1 MILLRLF
8 INIAALVILTG
19 CVTASPSNI
28 HLQREEPR
36 WRSATVHPVRGVA
49 LVVHGLNM
57 RPSAMDPFCEFL
69 GELGLHSYRITLTG
83 HNQPTTGVFDETV
96 WVDDV
101 IKAYKEVR
109 AEFPHLPT
117 YVVGYSLGGLLVTH
131 ALDDLS
137 MDTHPH
143 ALVLLAP
150 AISLRTPL
158 ALLADVGL
166 PPALSL
172 SVPNIAPDLYRRY
185 PITPLFW
192 YSNTLTLSEETRT
205 LQHAQSLK
213 EIPTLIALNPAD
225 ELISESGTTE
235 WITLNNLAP
244 EWRTFVIHKDTEGR
258 HLPEHVIVDERSLG
272 TAEWGRMKG
281 TIGEFIT
288 SRSVIRQ

>member
-8 INIAALVILTG
+8 INIAALILLTG
-19 CVTASPSNI
+19 CVTAAPSSI

-83 HNQPTTGVFDETV
+83 HNEPNTEVFDETV

-109 AEFPHLPT
+109 AEFPNLPT

-131 ALDDLS
+131 TLDGLS
-137 MDTHPH
+137 IDMHPD

-150 AISLRTPL
+150 AISLRPLL
-158 ALLADVGL
+158 ALLADIGL
-166 PPALSL
+166 PPALSW

-192 YSNTLTLSEETRT
+192 YSNTLTLSEETQT
-205 LQHAQSLK
+205 LQHSQSLK
-213 EIPTLIALNPAD
+213 DIPTLIALNPDD

-235 WITLNNLAP
+235 WITRNNLSPA
-244 EWRTFVIHKDTEGR
+244 WRTFAIHKDTEGR

-272 TAEWGRMKG
+272 TVEWQQMKG
-281 TIGEFIT
+281 TIREFIT
-288 SRSVIRQ
+288 RQSVLVQ